1 MRLLHRYDEDVN
13 DVHDPDVRDPDVR
26 DPDVHDP
33 DVRDPDVRDPDVTT
47 RDRVAADEHADR
59 RSFFRRAPR
68 DDRAAAVAR
77 DEAALE
83 RQRARDERRADV
95 HEEVVERRKRWDT
108 FGFLTAAYGAALA
121 VMGVI
126 ALVRT
131 GVDESWYEPVTEVAG
146 VRQSPLMG
154 AIELAVGAVLV
165 LALLVG
171 LRMFAALVAIAGG
184 VAATVVAIEPSRV
197 NPELAIERGWAV
209 ALAAASLTLGLLLIA
224 TRERRERRVVRRPV
238 TA

>member
-1 MRLLHRYDEDVN
+1 MRLLHRHDEDVH
-13 DVHDPDVRDPDVR
+13 DVHDPDVRD
-26 DPDVHDP
+26 
-33 DVRDPDVRDPDVTT
+33 TT
-47 RDRVAADEHADR
+47 RDRPATDEREPR
-59 RSFFRRAPR
+59 RSFFRRTAS
-68 DDRAAAVAR
+68 DDRAAAEAR
-77 DEAALE
+77 DAAALE
-83 RQRARDERRADV
+83 RERTKLERERAGDEM

-121 VMGVI
+121 VMGTI

-154 AIELAVGAVLV
+154 AIELGAGVVLV
-165 LALLVG
+165 LALLLG

-184 VAATVVAIEPSRV
+184 VVATAVAVEPSQV
-197 NPELAIERGWAV
+197 NPELAIERGWAI

-224 TRERRERRVVRRPV
+224 TRDRRRDRRVVRDPV